1 MVTEKILS
9 RPPFKFLHELTTLI
23 VKTTGYLR
31 GLFTDEEFSLQNID
45 TKDAKL
51 AFLDKLIDAIGFIN
65 SKVIDV
71 KSTKIVAGL
80 EVEKTNR
87 LLNEFAKAVTDKKPF
102 LEAVEKVRKGLKPE
116 SGEITKASNV
126 SSKQTKKSTI
136 VNATNKQTPKSTTLT
151 TKNNQPQTKVS
162 ATKEKID
169 QKKVDIPINEMPV
182 ETEKSISPTL
192 EPEPTNLE
200 SPKAQTVSNSVE
212 VSTNNSTINILEA
225 SAALQLEQ
233 KNEIEKEVNE
243 PKLEPIIDPP
253 KINEYAV
260 NEPNLDNMDKLI
272 ADLGSDKSSDVAML
286 QKDEEDAR
294 ISQEILDNEPA
305 ELNTSNRRKSSTLR
319 SSRRTSK
326 SSIPSQPIG
335 GKVNSTNRSQNVPS
349 SAAPVT
355 LITKSTI
362 IDNASNIASNINES
376 VTNNKT
382 NNRQSARPSSSRPAP
397 PRVKTASRSRLMMN
411 QIEENDGVAAIG
423 NESGKQPETWK
434 PPIGLNLDMNDDDV
448 DQSAND
454 DADEYVINTRK
465 LQDSLMKMDQND
477 RSVEAQFDEAGQSDK
492 GRLVQ
497 QLLATKNELEGTIE
511 MGNNSQ
517 QQQPIDLP
525 NLNTSTDLNQLRTN
539 VHELCQSIGG
549 LAKALNYLH
558 EDVDPMMNEHT
569 KWRDEY
575 RSNLI
580 EIERLRSKSEK
591 EIEPLRK
598 ELDVIELEV
607 ADYVEKLRNAK
618 AAVHR
623 NSTLIAKLIE
633 SV

>member
-1 MVTEKILS
+1 M
-9 RPPFKFLHELTTLI
+9 
-23 VKTTGYLR
+23 
-31 GLFTDEEFSLQNID
+31 FTDEEFSLQNID

-116 SGEITKASNV
+116 SGEIKASNV

-136 VNATNKQTPKSTTLT
+136 ANATNKQTSKSTTLT

-169 QKKVDIPINEMPV
+169 QKKVDIPINERPV

-200 SPKAQTVSNSVE
+200 SPKPQTDSNSVE
-212 VSTNNSTINILEA
+212 VSTDNSAINILET

-243 PKLEPIIDPP
+243 PKLEPIIDSP

-272 ADLGSDKSSDVAML
+272 ADLGSDSDDKDSISNQIMTQPKQQEIIAPIAELESSDVAML

-355 LITKSTI
+355 LITKSTT

-411 QIEENDGVAAIG
+411 QIEENDGVVAIG